1 MLHIAVDLRPLLE
14 PFESGVKV
22 YTRAMVQ
29 ALLRRKDVEL
39 DLFYQASKPC
49 PWIHQDFPKARFL
62 RRSNMWFH
70 LRSLFAFPALKE
82 ADFPEQPDLI
92 WLPDRRP
99 FFKVNIPLVMTLHD
113 YVPEHFADTFSLKSR
128 LWHKLFPLSRL
139 LSLCDGLLF
148 PSQSIADEF
157 KGHGLPFMVTYEGA
171 EAGQVA
177 QRPGLLPEG
186 RDFFLMIAPADPR
199 KGLDFLCAIAKARPD
214 CFFVVAGLKTQ
225 EHRFRALA
233 LNFPPNVLALGA
245 FTEAEKTYL
254 LKHAKAL
261 LALSAYEGFDLPVLE
276 ALQQACPVILRD
288 IPVHR
293 ELYAGEG
300 FWVSKWEDVLP
311 LLNTVLPLAE
321 PKHNMSWDAAA
332 ERALLC
338 FRGVVENKNRNTGA
352 YWDSNN
358 SSQNA

>member
-49 PWIHQDFPKARFL
+49 PWIHQDFPQARFL
-62 RRSNMWFH
+62 QRSNMWFH

-82 ADFPEQPDLI
+82 ADFPQQPDLI

-99 FFKVNIPLVMTLHD
+99 FFKGKIPLVMTLHD
-113 YVPEHFADTFSLKSR
+113 YVPEHFAGSFSFKSR
-128 LWHKLFPLSRL
+128 LWHRIFPLPRL
-139 LSLCDGLLF
+139 LSLCSGLLF

-157 KGHGLPFMVTYEGA
+157 KGHGLPFAVTYEGA
-171 EAGQVA
+171 EVGQLQEKPA
-177 QRPGLLPEG
+177 LLPDG
-186 RDFFLMIAPADPR
+186 RSFFLMIAPADPR

-225 EHRFRALA
+225 EHRFSRLA
-233 LNFPPNVLALGA
+233 LEFPPNVLALGA

-276 ALQQACPVILRD
+276 AVQHACPVILRD

-293 ELYAGEG
+293 ELYSGEG
-300 FWVSKWEDVLP
+300 FWVKTWQDALP
-311 LLNTVLPLAE
+311 LLDKDLPLVQARQS
-321 PKHNMSWDAAA
+321 MSWDSAA
-332 ERALLC
+332 EKALLC
-338 FRGVVENKNRNTGA
+338 FSGVVGNKNTNTSGD
-352 YWDSNN
+352 WDSDDG
-358 SSQNA
+358 A